1 MKMTLRV
8 KITKNC
14 VLLPL
19 SFFLYK
25 LHLNFEVYF
34 RVEIFEFLKAKVKTR
49 IFDIAI
55 FRTK

>member
-14 VLLPL
+14 VL
-19 SFFLYK
+19 FLYK

-49 IFDIAI
+49 IL
-55 FRTK
+55 

>member
-19 SFFLYK
+19 SFLYK

-34 RVEIFEFLKAKVKTR
+34 REEIFEFLKAKVKTR
-49 IFDIAI
+49 IL
-55 FRTK
+55 

>member
-49 IFDIAI
+49 IL
-55 FRTK
+55 